1 MDVGHDPVAGQRL
14 PAADRAAPAPAPP
27 LRDVRGPSA
36 LGGGVG
42 RFWELTLMLASTE
55 FKRAYF
61 GTALGYLWSV
71 ARPLLLFAVLVEV
84 FTHVVKLGP
93 LVPNYPVF
101 LLFNMVLFG
110 FFQEATTMAVPSIVG
125 QEGIVRKTQFPR
137 LAIPTAVVMTAL
149 FNLLLNLIV
158 VFGFILAW
166 GITPAW
172 TWLLL
177 PVILSILFAVAL
189 AVSMIVSSLYP
200 RFRDLVI
207 IWSVFVTALFYA
219 TPILYPL
226 EVATSRSHTLGVLIA
241 LNPLTPILELARVW
255 VIDPHAPYPG
265 TVRGGG
271 SGHLMLAAAMI
282 VVVCVAAVWVFRRE
296 APRIAEEL

>member
-1 MDVGHDPVAGQRL
+1 MAIES
-14 PAADRAAPAPAPP
+14 PP
-27 LRDVRGPSA
+27 RPPQLRDVRGPSA

-42 RFWELTLMLASTE
+42 RFWELTLMLATNE

-71 ARPLLLFAVLVEV
+71 GRPLLLFAVLVEV
-84 FTHVVKLGP
+84 FTHVVRLGGS
-93 LVPNYPVF
+93 VAHYPVF

-137 LAIPTAVVMTAL
+137 LAIPTAVVMTAF
-149 FNLLLNLIV
+149 FNLLLNLVIV
-158 VFGFILAW
+158 FIFILGF
-166 GITPAW
+166 GITPSW

-177 PVILSILFAVAL
+177 PVILAIMFVITLAVA
-189 AVSMIVSSLYP
+189 MIVSSLYP
-200 RFRDLVI
+200 RFRDLGI
-207 IWSVFVTALFYA
+207 IWSVFTTALFYA

-226 EVATSRSHTLGVLIA
+226 EIAVARSHTLGTIIA
-241 LNPLTPILELARVW
+241 LNPFTPILELARVW
-255 VIDPHAPYPG
+255 IIDPHAPYPG
-265 TVRGGG
+265 TAAGGG
-271 SGHLMLAAAMI
+271 SGHLVFAIAVI
-282 VVVCVAAVWVFRRE
+282 VAVCLLAVWVFGRE

>member
-1 MDVGHDPVAGQRL
+1 MGVETAS
-14 PAADRAAPAPAPP
+14 PAPQ

-36 LGGGVG
+36 LGGGLG
-42 RFWELTLMLASTE
+42 RFWELTLMLATTE
-55 FKRAYF
+55 FKRTYF

-84 FTHVVKLGP
+84 FTHVVNLGSQ
-93 LVPNYPVF
+93 VPNYPVF

-158 VFGFILAW
+158 VFVFILAF
-166 GITPAW
+166 GITPMW
-172 TWLLL
+172 TWLLFPL
-177 PVILSILFAVAL
+177 VLATLFVIAL
-189 AVSMIVSSLYP
+189 AVSMLVSSLYP
-200 RFRDLVI
+200 RFRDLQI
-207 IWSVFVTALFYA
+207 IWSVFITALFYV

-226 EVATSRSHTLGVLIA
+226 EIAVERSHTLGKLIA
-241 LNPLTPILELARVW
+241 LNPFTPILELARVW

-265 TVRGGG
+265 SVAGGG
-271 SGHLMLAAAMI
+271 SGHLALAIAVI
-282 VVVCVAAVWVFRRE
+282 VLVCVAAVWVFRRE

>member
-1 MDVGHDPVAGQRL
+1 MAVESP
-14 PAADRAAPAPAPP
+14 PRAPQ

-42 RFWELTLMLASTE
+42 RFWELTLMLATNE

-84 FTHVVKLGP
+84 FTHVVRLGGSV
-93 LVPNYPVF
+93 LHYPVF

-137 LAIPTAVVMTAL
+137 LAIPTAVVMTAF
-149 FNLLLNLIV
+149 FNLLLNMIV
-158 VFGFILAW
+158 VFGFILGF
-166 GITPAW
+166 GITPMW
-172 TWLLL
+172 TWLLFPL
-177 PVILSILFAVAL
+177 ILAIMFVISLAVA
-189 AVSMIVSSLYP
+189 MIVSSLYP
-200 RFRDLVI
+200 RFRDLGI
-207 IWSVFVTALFYA
+207 IWSVFMTALFYA

-226 EVATSRSHTLGVLIA
+226 EIVVARSPTLAKIIA
-241 LNPLTPILELARVW
+241 LNPFTPILELARVW
-255 VIDPHAPYPG
+255 VIDPNAPYPG
-265 TVRGGG
+265 SAAGGG
-271 SGHLMLAAAMI
+271 SGHLVFA
-282 VVVCVAAVWVFRRE
+282 VVVIVAVCLLAVWVFGRE

>member
-1 MDVGHDPVAGQRL
+1 MAVESP
-14 PAADRAAPAPAPP
+14 PRAPQ

-42 RFWELTLMLASTE
+42 RFWELTLMLATNE

-71 ARPLLLFAVLVEV
+71 GRPLLLFAVLVEV
-84 FTHVVKLGP
+84 FTHVVRLGGS
-93 LVPNYPVF
+93 VAHYPVF

-137 LAIPTAVVMTAL
+137 LAIPTAVVMTAF
-149 FNLLLNLIV
+149 FNLLLNLVIV
-158 VFGFILAW
+158 FIFILGF
-166 GITPAW
+166 GITPTW

-177 PVILSILFAVAL
+177 PVILAIMFVITLAVA
-189 AVSMIVSSLYP
+189 MIVSSLYP
-200 RFRDLVI
+200 RFRDLGI
-207 IWSVFVTALFYA
+207 IWSVFTTALFYA

-226 EVATSRSHTLGVLIA
+226 EIAVARSHTLGTIIA
-241 LNPLTPILELARVW
+241 LNPFTPILELARVW
-255 VIDPHAPYPG
+255 IIDPHAPYPG
-265 TVRGGG
+265 TAAGGG
-271 SGHLMLAAAMI
+271 SGHLVFAIAVI
-282 VVVCVAAVWVFRRE
+282 VAVCLLAVWVFGRE

>member
-1 MDVGHDPVAGQRL
+1 MAVHSP
-14 PAADRAAPAPAPP
+14 PRAPQ

-42 RFWELTLMLASTE
+42 RFWELTLMLATNE

-71 ARPLLLFAVLVEV
+71 GRPLLLFAVLVEV
-84 FTHVVKLGP
+84 FTHVVRLGGS
-93 LVPNYPVF
+93 VPHYPVF

-137 LAIPTAVVMTAL
+137 LAIPTAVVMTAF

-158 VFGFILAW
+158 VFAFVLGF
-166 GITPAW
+166 GISPTW

-177 PVILSILFAVAL
+177 PVILAIMFMVTLAVA
-189 AVSMIVSSLYP
+189 MIVSSLYP
-200 RFRDLVI
+200 RFRDLGI
-207 IWSVFVTALFYA
+207 IWSVFTTALFYA

-226 EVATSRSHTLGVLIA
+226 EIAVSRSHTLGRLIT
-241 LNPLTPILELARVW
+241 LNPFTPILELARVW

-265 TVRGGG
+265 TAAGGG
-271 SGHLMLAAAMI
+271 SGHLVFAVAVI
-282 VVVCVAAVWVFRRE
+282 VAVCLLAVWVFGRE